1 MAETPRE
8 KYLRQKAEIEK
19 QQADESREVIESESA
34 PAVVGEQPKAPRK
47 PRTKS

>member
-34 PAVVGEQPKAPRK
+34 PVIDEQPKAPRK